1 MTTIRRPRLHQIVR
15 AACDVTGANL
25 QLVIGDQRTDNLV
38 RVRRLI
44 AWVARK
50 HGYTTPEIGAVLGGR
65 DHSTI
70 VWSLSQIDLDLR
82 GNQPLASLLEQI
94 EAESW
99 EHTRAWFERTR
110 TGRIP
115 DRLITPLVEAEP
127 DASEASQFEDGA
139 PPEAPR
145 EVGVGDIGPG
155 WWSANDAHFRHAMRQ
170 AHPEMECAR

>member
-15 AACDVTGANL
+15 AACDVTGADI
-25 QLVIGDQRTDNLV
+25 QSVISDRRNDNLV

-44 AWVARK
+44 AWVGRK
-50 HGYTTPEIGAVLGGR
+50 HGYTTPEIGSVLGGR

-82 GNQPLASLLEQI
+82 GNQPLASLLDQI
-94 EAESW
+94 EAASW

-115 DRLITPLVEAEP
+115 DRLIYPLVEPDAEP
-127 DASEASQFEDGA
+127 DAPEELQARYVPNPNADYEGWMRAHIGSQH
-139 PPEAPR
+139 
-145 EVGVGDIGPG
+145 
-155 WWSANDAHFRHAMRQ
+155 DALKAAMRQ
-170 AHPEMECAR
+170 AHPEMEGAR